1 MSRNEGVVSVLRRWR
16 PRNPFLG
23 ELATAA
29 RHSLPITALVFNDA
43 ALSLI
48 DVKQQ
53 QRGFK
58 ANGVRYPGINFADI
72 AEGANWR
79 SYRVNNPRELQ
90 MSLKKAMK
98 GTTPALIDVT
108 VDAAGYRAQLEAVRD
123 APFWQPT
130 TQRKSIGI

>member
-1 MSRNEGVVSVLRRWR
+1 MEASQLC
-16 PRNPFLG
+16 LG

-79 SYRVNNPRELQ
+79 SYRVNNPRE
-90 MSLKKAMK
+90 
-98 GTTPALIDVT
+98 PNVF
-108 VDAAGYRAQLEAVRD
+108 E
-123 APFWQPT
+123 
-130 TQRKSIGI
+130 KSCEGNNTGADRCYS

>member
-1 MSRNEGVVSVLRRWR
+1 MPWRARNRLHTTLYRLQLWYLTM
-16 PRNPFLG
+16 PPY
-23 ELATAA
+23 
-29 RHSLPITALVFNDA
+29 P
-43 ALSLI
+43 LI

-72 AEGANWR
+72 AEGENWR

-90 MSLKKAMK
+90 MSLKKAMT

>member
-58 ANGVRYPGINFADI
+58 ANEVRYPGINFADM

-79 SYRVNNPRELQ
+79 SYRVNNPR
-90 MSLKKAMK
+90 
-98 GTTPALIDVT
+98 
-108 VDAAGYRAQLEAVRD
+108 
-123 APFWQPT
+123 
-130 TQRKSIGI
+130 